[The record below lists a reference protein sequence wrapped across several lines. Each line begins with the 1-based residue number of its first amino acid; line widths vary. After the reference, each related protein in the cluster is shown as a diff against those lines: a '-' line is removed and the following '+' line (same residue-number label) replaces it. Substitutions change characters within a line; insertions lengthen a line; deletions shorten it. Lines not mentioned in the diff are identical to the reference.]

1 MIFID
6 SLHFLNNSLNN
17 FVENLRENDFYYLD
31 QELDANVLYSV
42 KKKEFFPY
50 DYCDS
55 FEKFNEDLPNKDKL
69 YSSLTNF
76 EISDEHYEQQVVII
90 ENYLE

>member
-1 MIFID
+1 M
-6 SLHFLNNSLNN
+6 
-17 FVENLRENDFYYLD
+17 
-31 QELDANVLYSV
+31 LYSV
-42 KKKEFFPY
+42 KKKGFFPY

-90 ENYLE
+90 ENYLEWKTVKLSWVPLKKRCFKISWFVSNF